1 MQEREILFFFMML
14 FNIKIH
20 AIRHEIPTFR
30 PVCLVFDSTQPP
42 LNDASITHQ
51 ARIRLAYMRT

>member
-30 PVCLVFDSTQPP
+30 AVYLVFDSTQPP
-42 LNDASITHQ
+42 LNDASITH
-51 ARIRLAYMRT
+51 